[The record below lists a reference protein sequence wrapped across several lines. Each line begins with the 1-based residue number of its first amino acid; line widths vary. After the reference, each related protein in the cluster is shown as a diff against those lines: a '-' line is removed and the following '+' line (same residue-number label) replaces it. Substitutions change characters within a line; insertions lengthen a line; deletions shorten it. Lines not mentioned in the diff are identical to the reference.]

1 MKRPEQT
8 LQRQILTALFRGYRV
23 SVFFHVPNS
32 GKRSRIEGYNNKL
45 SGVLAGVSDLIVV
58 RPQGRTGWI
67 EVKDKGKKPS
77 NVQVEFAERLAQ
89 LGHRV
94 HLVDCIEQIMP
105 IIEEWKREDAAT
117 GVPA

>member
-1 MKRPEQT
+1 MQQNEKI
-8 LQRQILTALFRGYRV
+8 LQRHILTALFRGYRI
-23 SVFFHVPNS
+23 SVFFHVPNG
-32 GKRSRIEGYNNKL
+32 GKRNLREARELKL

-77 NVQVEFAERLAQ
+77 KVQVEFAEKLAV

-105 IIEEWKREDAAT
+105 IIEQWKREDANQT
-117 GVPA
+117 I

>member
-1 MKRPEQT
+1 MQRNEQA

-58 RPQGRTGWI
+58 RPHGRTGWI
-67 EVKDKGKKPS
+67 EVKDLGKKPS
-77 NVQVEFAERLAQ
+77 AVQVDFAERLAQ
-89 LGHRV
+89 LGHHV
-94 HLVDCIEQIMP
+94 HLVDNINQIEGIIEQ
-105 IIEEWKREDAAT
+105 WKKQD
-117 GVPA
+117 GLPL